1 MKSLLYFQTF
11 QHSENPNADW
21 VLFIHGAGG
30 STATWKKQLEQ
41 YKKHFNLLLIDL
53 PGHAQSAKSCLD
65 IHKYSF
71 EFIAQK
77 CWEVVDHLNIDKV
90 HAVAVSLGSI
100 ISIQMLDQ
108 QPSRISSLVFSGP
121 ITSLDMKLRIFLKSG
136 LILAKFIGFRNFYKM
151 MAKIILPKKNHA
163 SARKVF
169 IREANALTDEEY
181 RKWTA
186 LYGKELDSK
195 LKSLF
200 GKKQEVPIFILVGT
214 EDHFFLSSTK
224 RYVRRFPSV
233 QMEIIEKC
241 GHLVSLEKPGTF
253 NQKSIAFIQENIDK
267 PISLVRNE

>member
-1 MKSLLYFQTF
+1 MKSLLYYQTF
-11 QHSENPNADW
+11 EHPENPHADW

-41 YKKHFNLLLIDL
+41 YKKHFHLLLIDL

-65 IHKYSF
+65 ISKYSF
-71 EFIAQK
+71 EFIAEK
-77 CWEVVDHLNIDKV
+77 CWEVVDHLKIQKV
-90 HAVAVSLGSI
+90 HTVAVSLGSI
-100 ISIQMLDQ
+100 ISIQMFDQ
-108 QPSRISSLVFSGP
+108 QPHRISSLIFSGP
-121 ITSLDMKLRIFLKSG
+121 IISLDLKLRIFLRSG
-136 LILAKFIGFRNFYKM
+136 LMLAKIIGFRNFYKM
-151 MAKIILPKKNHA
+151 MAKIILPKKNHE

-200 GKKQEVPIFILVGT
+200 GIQQHVPIFILVGK

-224 RYVRRFPSV
+224 RYAHRFPSV
-233 QMEIIEKC
+233 KMEIIEKC

-253 NQKSIAFIQENIDK
+253 NEKSIAFLKGSQ
-267 PISLVRNE
+267 